1 MKIQMRCFQ
10 RLHLSENHCCKREVC
25 GFVSPF
31 AIYTLHP
38 LILGLVNICQSWLLD
53 EAISGLKSS
62 WHSFSGFLVMSI
74 CCEVAISSLRHSKIT
89 RDLPYAVKSS
99 NPRQSSNQLTN
110 WCHVCQSY
118 FRASISDNP
127 SCRCWCERQHMDP
140 LIIRC
145 LGIDRTTSAQVVTT
159 QQVKSLKSDL
169 LLLPRA
175 FQFPYAF
182 SSKEMGLKK

>member
-1 MKIQMRCFQ
+1 MFIAFISITLTKHLTNFKITEIIFFNVFR
-10 RLHLSENHCCKREVC
+10 RLHLSENHCCKRQVC

-62 WHSFSGFLVMSI
+62 WCSFSGFLVMSI

-99 NPRQSSNQLTN
+99 NPRQSSN
-110 WCHVCQSY
+110 
-118 FRASISDNP
+118 
-127 SCRCWCERQHMDP
+127 
-140 LIIRC
+140 
-145 LGIDRTTSAQVVTT
+145 
-159 QQVKSLKSDL
+159 
-169 LLLPRA
+169 
-175 FQFPYAF
+175 
-182 SSKEMGLKK
+182 

>member
-1 MKIQMRCFQ
+1 MILCSSRCIPRIKLAAAGKHPYQLIFKKLNEPNLIPIVEKSDSDLSTSVTSKKLLHIVWQ
-10 RLHLSENHCCKREVC
+10 SFKRSHFATFKWDVFRRLHLSENHCCKRQVC

-99 NPRQSSNQLTN
+99 NPRQSSN
-110 WCHVCQSY
+110 
-118 FRASISDNP
+118 
-127 SCRCWCERQHMDP
+127 
-140 LIIRC
+140 
-145 LGIDRTTSAQVVTT
+145 
-159 QQVKSLKSDL
+159 
-169 LLLPRA
+169 
-175 FQFPYAF
+175 
-182 SSKEMGLKK
+182 